1 MNYLYLH
8 GFASGPQSRKAK
20 YLCDRIQSLGFNLQ
34 IPDLNQNDFL
44 HLTLS
49 RQIEQV
55 HQILSTAAPW
65 TIIGSSF
72 GGLTAAWIAQQQPA
86 VQQLILLAPAFGFL
100 NHWLP
105 ILGEAQRQ
113 QWQEQ
118 GTLAVYH
125 HSAQQALPL
134 RYQFLEDLSTYR
146 DDELQN
152 PVPTLILH
160 GTKDATIPLAAS
172 EKYVAQRPW
181 ARLIPL
187 ETDHAM
193 TDTLEQIW
201 LAMEPLIRR
210 NHSPSDNG
218 ENRTSRSFS
227 PKA

>member
-8 GFASGPQSRKAK
+8 GFASGPQSQKAQ
-20 YLCDRIQSLGFNLQ
+20 YLCDRIQSLGFSLQ
-34 IPDLNQNDFL
+34 IPDLNQDDFL

-49 RQIEQV
+49 RQIQQV
-55 HQILSTAAPW
+55 HQILDTATPW

-72 GGLTAAWIAQQQPA
+72 GGLTAAWVAQRQPA

-134 RYQFLEDLSTYR
+134 SYRFFEDLSTYR
-146 DDELQN
+146 DDELQR

-160 GTKDATIPLAAS
+160 GTQDTTIPITAS
-172 EKYVAQRPW
+172 EKYAVQRSGT
-181 ARLIPL
+181 RLIPL

-193 TDTLEQIW
+193 TDALEQIW
-201 LAMEPLIRR
+201 TEMKPLIKDD
-210 NHSPSDNG
+210 NHLSGNG
-218 ENRTSRSFS
+218 
-227 PKA
+227 